1 MLSDLKYRLRALFRA
16 GHLNAELDLELRDH
30 VERETEKYVRSG
42 LQVEEARRKALIA
55 LGGVE
60 QVRQQ
65 TRDSRGTR
73 MIEQVLQDLRYGL
86 RSLGKNR
93 AFTAVFVFTL
103 ALGVGSCTAIFSLM
117 TAVMFPP
124 VPYGDAKQLVYITT
138 PNRNMKQIPPEAV
151 VPDNADF
158 ADMKRQSHSFSAMAQ
173 FAQQSFKLNGVNTSL
188 NGAAVDEEFF
198 KTLEVSPALGRG
210 INAEDNEPSNDG
222 VAVISHSLWLQL
234 FGADPSVLGKSI
246 QLSVKPLSG
255 PPTWSGNKTYRVIGV
270 MGAGFNYPH
279 NGELSWGNNHFDAAD
294 LWVPLAL
301 TSKQRADRGVD
312 ADPVGG
318 CYCYTLAR
326 LRKGISTTQAEAE
339 LNGILRPLEPLHTP
353 FKQGWYAYVKP
364 LRETMEGSARPLMLL
379 LMGAVIFVL
388 LIACGN
394 AANLLLARSANR
406 MHELGMRA
414 TLGAGRNR
422 LIRQLLTESL
432 LLGVGGGIVGFGMA
446 WVFLRVLLLL
456 DPGDIPRLH
465 EASLNG
471 KVLAFTVAVTLLTS
485 ILTGTLPALSASRV
499 NLIGFLKSGGQTGAR
514 GSRNRVRSALV
525 MGEVAIVV
533 VLLAGA
539 GLLVRSFLKL
549 QQVPVGFSSTT
560 LSMKIDLPESYARPE
575 QRRAF
580 FQTLLSQI
588 AALQGTVAT
597 GAVDGLPLGDSKGAA
612 FWGVEDYPSQEGRTM
627 DVASDVASMTPG
639 YFTAMDIPL
648 IEGRFFTEED
658 VSGNRKVVIVNQTFA
673 RKYFPGR
680 NAVGKWVA
688 GANPDGSEQSARDAL
703 TIVGVVADVRDW
715 SVEAPPQ
722 PQLFGPLSGPDDA
735 YIVIRSVLPRKDVV
749 QSATAILHRLDA
761 SLAFSKVHTM
771 KELVSEATA
780 RRRFQTVLLSLFA
793 GMALALALVGFYGLL
808 AYSVMQR
815 SSEMGIRI
823 ALGATRVHIVGLILR
838 QALRLVMVGLLVGLA
853 FGFALSRLLASS
865 LYEVHPW
872 DPATFAL
879 VPALFLTATLV
890 ACFIPARRAAKT
902 DPMTI
907 LRSE

>member
-1 MLSDLKYRLRALFRA
+1 MLSDLRYRFRALFRRIQ
-16 GHLNAELDLELRDH
+16 LNAELDEELQGH

-42 LQVEEARRKALIA
+42 LQVKEARRRALIA
-55 LGGVE
+55 LGGMV

-73 MIEQVLQDLRYGL
+73 MMEQMLQDLRYGL

-93 AFTAVFVFTL
+93 GFTAVFVFTL
-103 ALGVGSCTAIFSLM
+103 ALGIGSCTAIFSLM

-124 VPYGDAKQLVYITT
+124 LPYGDAKQLAYITT
-138 PNRNMKQIPPEAV
+138 PNQNMKQIPPDAII
-151 VPDNADF
+151 PDNADF
-158 ADMKRQSHSFSAMAQ
+158 ADMKRENHSLTAMTQ
-173 FAQQSFKLNGVNTSL
+173 FEQESFKLNGANTSS
-188 NGAAVDEEFF
+188 NGAAVDEDFF

-222 VAVISHSLWLQL
+222 VVVISHSLWLQL

-246 QLSVKPLSG
+246 QLSVKPPIG
-255 PPTWSGNKTYRVIGV
+255 TPTWSGDKTYRVIGV

-279 NGELSWGNNHFDAAD
+279 NSELSYGNIHFGASD

-301 TSKQRADRGVD
+301 TAKQRADRGV
-312 ADPVGG
+312 AANPVGG

-339 LNGILRPLEPLHTP
+339 LNGILRPLEPLHTG

-364 LRETMEGSARPLMLL
+364 FMETLDGSARPLILL
-379 LMGAVIFVL
+379 LMGSVVFVL

-394 AANLLLARSANR
+394 AANLLLARSASR
-406 MHELGMRA
+406 MHELGVRA
-414 TLGAGRNR
+414 TLGAGGDR

-432 LLGVGGGIVGFGMA
+432 LLGVGGGLAGIGMA
-446 WVFLRVLLLL
+446 WVFLRVLLML

-471 KVLAFTVAVTLLTS
+471 KVLAFTVAITLLTS
-485 ILTGTLPALSASRV
+485 ILTGTLPALSASRA

-514 GSRNRVRSALV
+514 GSRNRIRSALV

-539 GLLVRSFLKL
+539 GLLVRSFIKL

-560 LSMKIDLPESYARPE
+560 LSMKIELPETYGKAE
-575 QRRAF
+575 QRQAF
-580 FQTLLSQI
+580 YQTLLSQI
-588 AALQGTVAT
+588 EALQGTVAT
-597 GAVDGLPLGDSKGAA
+597 GAIENLPLGGSKGG
-612 FWGVEDYPSQEGRTM
+612 FLFRVEDHPSQEGQM
-627 DVASDVASMTPG
+627 LDGASVTPG
-639 YFTAMDIPL
+639 YFTAMNIPL
-648 IEGRFFTEED
+648 IEGRFFTKED
-658 VSGNRKVVIVNQTFA
+658 VSGHQKVVIVNQTFA
-673 RKYFPGR
+673 RKNFPGR

-688 GANPDGSEQSARDAL
+688 GFNPDVSEQPAKDAL

-715 SVEAPPQ
+715 SVETPPE
-722 PQLFGPLSGPDDA
+722 PQLYGPLSGPDDA
-735 YIVIRSVLPRKDVV
+735 YIVIQSTLPREDVV
-749 QSATAILHRLDA
+749 QSATAILHRLDS
-761 SLAFSKVHTM
+761 SLAFSKAHTM
-771 KELVSEATA
+771 REVVSESTG
-780 RRRFQTVLLSLFA
+780 RRRFQTVLLTIFA

-808 AYSVMQR
+808 AYSAMQR

-823 ALGATRVHIVGLILR
+823 ALGATRMHVAGLILR
-838 QALRLVMVGLLVGLA
+838 QALQLVVVGLLVGVASAL
-853 FGFALSRLLASS
+853 ALSRLLSSS

-879 VPALFLTATLV
+879 VPVLFLAATLA
-890 ACFIPARRAAKT
+890 ACLIPAGRAAKA
-902 DPMTI
+902 DPMGV